1 MNDFEQEMLL
11 KIDTKIDEIK
21 EKLSDHEIILAKQ
34 EANIQE
40 HMRRTEV
47 SEKRLEK
54 FEEEVK
60 PILEGISVFKTVAKI
75 ASVVSAIVYSISRIF
90 R

>member
-54 FEEEVK
+54 FEQDVK
-60 PILEGISVFKTVAKI
+60 PVLEGISVFKTIAKI
-75 ASVVSAIVYSISRIF
+75 ASVVSAVVYSISRIF

>member
-54 FEEEVK
+54 FEQDVK
-60 PILEGISVFKTVAKI
+60 PVLEGISVFKTIAKI

>member
-21 EKLSDHEIILAKQ
+21 EKLNDHEVILAKQ

-40 HMRRTEV
+40 HMRRTEI
-47 SEKRLEK
+47 SEEKLEK
-54 FEEEVK
+54 FEKDVK
-60 PILEGISVFKTVAKI
+60 PILEGVSIFKTFAKI
-75 ASVVSAIVYSISRIF
+75 VSVVSAIAYSISRLF
-90 R
+90 Q